1 MKRRLIAWLCACS
14 LGMMLVGCVGSGN
27 TESTPTGSTSSTVV
41 SGDYTTDNNTSS
53 DAESSGANDSSSD
66 FTQPSDSENNSY
78 NNNSNGNAGNTVK
91 PSEDNSGN
99 TDNTDNT
106 NTNNG
111 STNLPDSSE
120 SGDLIVI
127 NSQKDIRVTLK
138 KGINVSGFQN
148 IEPYAVTLAAETYTM
163 LKNKGFD
170 HVRLPVNFMSHIE
183 DFPNDTTISEDFLRQ
198 VDIAVNAAL
207 DAGLAVILDFHGM
220 SDTICENVSMYEQA
234 FYDMWEQLAIR
245 YQRSSDN
252 IYFELINEP
261 SQKSGEDT
269 MTNERLNTLMNN
281 TIKIIR
287 KYNPTRPILV
297 AVNNWNGVWNIDS
310 VDIPSVEEDP
320 NLIVTVHMYEIM
332 AFTHQGAS
340 WDPSYSNTGLVP
352 FDDSVKNA
360 IENSFQKI
368 VEWKKANGN
377 REVYIGEFGV
387 NQELDNQAEVVKY
400 AEFFASRC
408 KELNLSW
415 GYWELTNSF
424 GAYLGNNEWKDFVAE
439 LLK

>member
-1 MKRRLIAWLCACS
+1 MKRRLIAWLCVCS
-14 LGMMLVGCVGSGN
+14 LILMLGGCGSSDKGK
-27 TESTPTGSTSSTVV
+27 TPTTSSGSSSSEVV
-41 SGDYTTDNNTSS
+41 SGDDIADSNTSS
-53 DAESSGANDSSSD
+53 DTDSSGANDSSSD

-78 NNNSNGNAGNTVK
+78 NNVGNTVK

-99 TDNTDNT
+99 TDN
-106 NTNNG
+106 G
-111 STNLPDSSE
+111 STNLPDSSDE
-120 SGDLIVI
+120 GDSVVI
-127 NSQKDIRVTLK
+127 KPQEDTRVTLK

-148 IEPYAVTLAAETYTM
+148 AEPYAVTLAAETYTM

-170 HVRLPVNFMSHIE
+170 HVRLPVNFMARFE

-198 VDIAVNAAL
+198 VDITVNAAL
-207 DAGLAVILDFHGM
+207 DAGLAIILDFHGM
-220 SDTICENVSMYEQA
+220 SDTICENVSVYEQA

-261 SQKSGEDT
+261 NQRSGADP
-269 MTNERLNTLMNN
+269 MTNERLNKIMNN
-281 TIKIIR
+281 AIKIIR

-297 AVNNWNGVWNIDS
+297 AVNSWNGVYNIDS

-320 NLIVTVHMYEIM
+320 NLIVAVHMYETM
-332 AFTHQGAS
+332 NFTHQGAS

-360 IENSFQKI
+360 IESSFQKI
-368 VEWKKANGN
+368 LEWKKANGN
-377 REVYIGEFGV
+377 REVHIGEFGV
-387 NQELDNQAEVVKY
+387 NQQLDNQAEVVKY

-408 KELNLSW
+408 KELNLPW
-415 GYWELTNSF
+415 CYWELTNSF
-424 GAYLGNNEWKDFVAE
+424 GAYLGNNEWKDFVTG